1 LNFIYKSEYLRN
13 GMAAKLNHSAAAAN
27 RRTAHYGERNVAKV
41 AKFGA
46 KLKRFFEINPEQLGE
61 MNPKIG

>member
-1 LNFIYKSEYLRN
+1 
-13 GMAAKLNHSAAAAN
+13 MAAKLNHSAAAAN